1 MGTHTVSSTSA
12 AMRFLVLVFCFI
24 TLTVVASADSNPDN
38 DHDSDSLAL
47 QRAEE
52 TPQLTESEQSPL
64 AEAAD
69 EEGSSRAKAAS
80 KMLMGR
86 CIRKKQRC
94 RTDRGWC
101 YRGGRSLCGKGRVC
115 CYYLCGGKK

>member
-1 MGTHTVSSTSA
+1 MGTHILSTSA

-24 TLTVVASADSNPDN
+24 TLAVVTAANSNNN

-52 TPQLTESEQSPL
+52 TSL
-64 AEAAD
+64 AEAD
-69 EEGSSRAKAAS
+69 DVEGSSRAKAAC

>member
-1 MGTHTVSSTSA
+1 MGTHSMSTSA
-12 AMRFLVLVFCFI
+12 AMGFLSLVFCFI
-24 TLTVVASADSNPDN
+24 TLAVVASANSNSN
-38 DHDSDSLAL
+38 QDSDSLAL

-52 TPQLTESEQSPL
+52 TPQLTDSREYPL
-64 AEAAD
+64 AEADD
-69 EEGSSRAKAAS
+69 EEGSSRAKAAC

>member
-1 MGTHTVSSTSA
+1 MGTHRLSTSA
-12 AMRFLVLVFCFI
+12 AMRFLSLVFCFI
-24 TLTVVASADSNPDN
+24 TLAVVVAANGNSNQ
-38 DHDSDSLAL
+38 DSDSLAL
-47 QRAEE
+47 QQAEE
-52 TPQLTESEQSPL
+52 TPL
-64 AEAAD
+64 AEADD
-69 EEGSSRAKAAS
+69 EEGSSRAKAAC